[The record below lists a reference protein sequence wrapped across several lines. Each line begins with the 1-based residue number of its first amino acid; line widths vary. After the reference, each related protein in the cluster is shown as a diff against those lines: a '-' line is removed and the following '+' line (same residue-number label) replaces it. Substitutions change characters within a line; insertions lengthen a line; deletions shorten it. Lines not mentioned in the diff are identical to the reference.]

1 MIYVIITIALSVTL
15 LGYIVIAK
23 KLGIVDKPNDR
34 SSHKKST
41 VRGGGIIFPV
51 AIMLWGLLFNHTDWN
66 FIGAVLLL
74 GTIGF
79 LDDCYSLS
87 QLSRL
92 FIQSIGVFMVL
103 IELEISMNS
112 YIYAF
117 IVFILITGWLNTFN
131 FMDGINGIS
140 VLYAIAILIGVYAF
154 KNLIPHIPYSLL
166 NTILISLFLFG
177 CVNVRKT
184 ALAFAGDVGSL
195 SLGIILSYLVASLI
209 ITTGRWEFILFL
221 SVYGV
226 DSVLTILHR
235 ILLRQNIFEAH
246 RTHLYQY
253 LANELKLPHMN
264 VSVLYFSVQMF
275 IISGLYFLSADYW
288 SLYAIIILLS
298 LIITYI
304 TVKNKILAL
313 HPTVSITK

>member
-1 MIYVIITIALSVTL
+1 MIYVFITIVLSITL

-23 KLGIVDKPNDR
+23 KLGIVDEPNDR

-92 FIQSIGVFMVL
+92 FIQSIGVFIIL
-103 IELEISMNS
+103 IELDVVTLS
-112 YIYAF
+112 YLYAI
-117 IVFILITGWLNTFN
+117 IVFILLTGWLNTFN

-140 VLYAIAILIGVYAF
+140 AMYAVAILIGVYAF
-154 KNLIPHIPYSLL
+154 KDFIPQIPYSLL
-166 NTILISLFLFG
+166 NTVLISLLLFG
-177 CVNVRKT
+177 LVNLRKN

-195 SLGIILSYLVASLI
+195 SLGIILAYLVASLI

-253 LANELKLPHMN
+253 LANEMKWPHIN
-264 VSVLYFSVQMF
+264 VSVLYFSVQIF
-275 IISGLYFLSADYW
+275 IISGLYFLSIKYW
-288 SLYAIIILLS
+288 SLYAIIIIFS

-304 TVKNKILAL
+304 KVKNKILAL
-313 HPTVSITK
+313 QLNSV